1 MRSPQKLLAN
11 TAFRTLTEK
20 ERYSLTGEYCVGVS
34 SRGLLN
40 CLHQFTACLLL
51 IVVDLRQILIVSIT
65 KIAWMRHLLCVNKG
79 QYLDLGLHCII
90 CNCAYF
96 TLKLF
101 SLIYLNSF
109 SLYFLFL
116 SWKVEVSRV
125 LELCGISI
133 V

>member
-20 ERYSLTGEYCVGVS
+20 ERYSLIDEQCVGVS

-51 IVVDLRQILIVSIT
+51 IVVDLRQVLIVSIT

-79 QYLDLGLHCII
+79 QYLDLGLHHII

-101 SLIYLNSF
+101 LIYLNSF

-116 SWKVEVSRV
+116 PWKVEISRV
-125 LELCGISI
+125 LELCDISI